1 LFNSNSFSELVTEE
15 YSTNL
20 TVRNATIEDATR
32 RGPTKL
38 DIPYHIIRIPI
49 IEPYEIIWHTTDK
62 FPILLK
68 SIFNN
73 FSSFSLANKC
83 KAQYTIWKGMVDATI
98 PKPNSL

>member
-1 LFNSNSFSELVTEE
+1 LFNPESLSGLVVEE

-38 DIPYHIIRIPI
+38 DIPYHMIRIPI
-49 IEPYEIIWHTTDK
+49 VEPYEIIWQTTDR

-68 SIFNN
+68 SVFNN

-83 KAQYTIWKGMVDATI
+83 KAQ
-98 PKPNSL
+98 

>member
-1 LFNSNSFSELVTEE
+1 MTRSVLEIELLKLDSLSGLVAEE

-49 IEPYEIIWHTTDK
+49 AEPYEII
-62 FPILLK
+62 
-68 SIFNN
+68 
-73 FSSFSLANKC
+73 
-83 KAQYTIWKGMVDATI
+83 
-98 PKPNSL
+98 

>member
-1 LFNSNSFSELVTEE
+1 LFNPDSLSGLVAEE

-49 IEPYEIIWHTTDK
+49 AEPYEII
-62 FPILLK
+62 
-68 SIFNN
+68 
-73 FSSFSLANKC
+73 
-83 KAQYTIWKGMVDATI
+83 
-98 PKPNSL
+98 